1 MLAAPRKHGIA
12 LYVLLNVAFFLV
24 LACGCG
30 VGEPQNPRLLYLI
43 ILFALCSSCVVDN
56 DGLNGRYALL
66 AIFLGTY
73 FLYFG
78 VQDVTNLFTGLSDGA
93 AGSQLSVSEQI
104 ILAGLICMIVAYRIA
119 VSVANPA
126 GRIRRSND
134 WSLRSTLSVGAAL
147 WALGIASTYY
157 WYFFVVTD
165 KTLEG
170 TRGIA
175 QLSGWTTSGLI
186 LGQMLEPIGLLLIV
200 YAWRSTRSKPL
211 LALLLAILVVQSL
224 CGFVIDI
231 KGMALIGGTLVIVTV
246 TQMDGRIPKAWVFG
260 VAIFIYTA
268 FPVFQAYRAVVTGNG
283 VARTEVLANLGK
295 TIDKVLEAKERVN
308 SGHDRAQ
315 TIFERLSL
323 KASVEM
329 IVNGTEKGVP
339 FQDGYTL
346 TPILAAFIPRLI
358 WPDKP
363 DVPTG
368 RLVNKAFT
376 FAEQEETYISPSH
389 IGEMYWNF
397 GWAGVLVG
405 MTVVGALCGIVA
417 RFNLGECRTVTRLL
431 IFIVTVNQII
441 HGFESSIAAC
451 YVIWMRSLAV
461 IGILH
466 LVFARA
472 PVNGR
477 LPASSRT
484 REESAADTPPRRA
497 PLFANLL
504 R

>member
-1 MLAAPRKHGIA
+1 
-12 LYVLLNVAFFLV
+12 
-24 LACGCG
+24 
-30 VGEPQNPRLLYLI
+30 
-43 ILFALCSSCVVDN
+43 
-56 DGLNGRYALL
+56 
-66 AIFLGTY
+66 
-73 FLYFG
+73 
-78 VQDVTNLFTGLSDGA
+78 
-93 AGSQLSVSEQI
+93 
-104 ILAGLICMIVAYRIA
+104 
-119 VSVANPA
+119 
-126 GRIRRSND
+126 
-134 WSLRSTLSVGAAL
+134 
-147 WALGIASTYY
+147 
-157 WYFFVVTD
+157 
-165 KTLEG
+165 
-170 TRGIA
+170 
-175 QLSGWTTSGLI
+175 
-186 LGQMLEPIGLLLIV
+186 
-200 YAWRSTRSKPL
+200 
-211 LALLLAILVVQSL
+211 
-224 CGFVIDI
+224 
-231 KGMALIGGTLVIVTV
+231 
-246 TQMDGRIPKAWVFG
+246 
-260 VAIFIYTA
+260 
-268 FPVFQAYRAVVTGNG
+268 
-283 VARTEVLANLGK
+283 
-295 TIDKVLEAKERVN
+295 
-308 SGHDRAQ
+308 
-315 TIFERLSL
+315 L